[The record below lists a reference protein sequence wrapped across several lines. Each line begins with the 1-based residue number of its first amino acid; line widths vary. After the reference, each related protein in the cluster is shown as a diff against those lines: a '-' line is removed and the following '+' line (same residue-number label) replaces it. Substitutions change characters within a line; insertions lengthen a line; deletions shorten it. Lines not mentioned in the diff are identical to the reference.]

1 MLLIMLKRSRTI
13 NNDYENL
20 TWPEKLVISSR
31 HRYTKKHGGVIW
43 KIKSVDFIED
53 RICLVSLKTKEH
65 KVIEAWTGS
74 GHEFL
79 EKFVNIE

>member
-1 MLLIMLKRSRTI
+1 M

-20 TWPEKLVISSR
+20 TWPEKIVISSA

-43 KIKSVDFIED
+43 KIKYIDFIED
-53 RICLVSLKTKEH
+53 RISLVSLKTEEH
-65 KVIEAWTGS
+65 KVIDEWSGS
-74 GHEFL
+74 GHEFM